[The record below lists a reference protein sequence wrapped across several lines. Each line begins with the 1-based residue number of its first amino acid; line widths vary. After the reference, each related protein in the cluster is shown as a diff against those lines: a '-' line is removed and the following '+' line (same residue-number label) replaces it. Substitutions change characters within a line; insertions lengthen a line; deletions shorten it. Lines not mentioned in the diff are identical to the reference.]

1 MSILCCL
8 VWLPLSGPAVF
19 ALFFRFFFF
28 RLLPVVPM
36 FVYLISHD
44 YHKCSQVFAIAHPSN
59 PQYYIFKW
67 CNINGLHSLAYLFI
81 IICLPQA
88 RHQKFNSFSSRSD
101 PVWTLSIHLLL
112 FKYLWICWG
121 HRCYMVWVYGWACLV
136 WLREA
141 PSSRIDL
148 FPAIGC
154 RSDFAFRN
162 GLINLM
168 APVR

>member
-19 ALFFRFFFF
+19 ALFFRFFFFF

-67 CNINGLHSLAYLFI
+67 CNINGLHSSAYLFI

-121 HRCYMVWVYGWACLV
+121 HRCYMVGLV
-136 WLREA
+136 SSGCEKHPLLGSIYFR
-141 PSSRIDL
+141 PSDAVPISHS
-148 FPAIGC
+148 GM
-154 RSDFAFRN
+154 
-162 GLINLM
+162 G
-168 APVR
+168 